1 MRFRTQ
7 TALFVL
13 ILTIDVCLGARLFF
27 VWRDRSDASLT
38 VSAGETPVEPK
49 VVALTFDDGPNAKYT
64 GALLDG
70 LKERGV
76 RVSFF
81 LLGDCI
87 EGNEALVRRMDEEG
101 HLIGVHGLHH
111 ADLTKEKL
119 SVALGE
125 IEETKARILA
135 LTGKVPQYVRPPYG
149 SWNEALREE
158 IPMEPVFWSV
168 DSVDWKLQNTAGI
181 VKKVLKNTK
190 NGDII
195 LMHDEFP
202 TSVEAAL
209 EIVDRLLADG
219 YSFVTVDELSID

>member
-7 TALFVL
+7 TALFAL
-13 ILTIDVCLGARLFF
+13 ILMIDVCLGAGLFF
-27 VWRDRSDASLT
+27 IWKDRSNASLT
-38 VSAGETPVEPK
+38 VSAEEKHSEPK

-64 GALLDG
+64 GVLLDG

-87 EGNEALVRRMDEEG
+87 EGNEELVKRMSEEG

-119 SVALGE
+119 AVVLGE
-125 IEETKARILA
+125 IEETKERILA
-135 LTGKVPQYVRPPYG
+135 LTGKLPEYVRPPYG
-149 SWNEALREE
+149 NWSEALWDG

-181 VKKVLKNTK
+181 VKKVLKDTG

-209 EIVDRLLADG
+209 EIVDRLLEEG